1 MPPYRALVRTLA
13 EARRLI
19 NSSDE
24 PASIDEILVQLGFT
38 GPARAL
44 DPMACDRLGLPPCVA
59 RARVARGDG
68 ALRALV
74 VEIATDGEI
83 QDGLATVARQLSA
96 RVPHLLWLIVAVQI
110 GMPLFTVLV
119 WRTCSARPQLLA
131 LSTERGA
138 VIDSDAET
146 LCALAAC
153 TGGPAGDVM
162 RHLRWTDV
170 LGREAVTRRFYRA
183 LEKSVGDLTASLGPH
198 VPTSAA
204 REMALLTTSRLL
216 FLSFVETKGWLNA
229 DFGFLANGFAD
240 CVAAG
245 GGYHKCVLEPLFFG
259 TLNTR
264 TAARAARARAF
275 GRIPFLNGGLF
286 ARSTLER
293 QWRRYSF
300 SDEALG
306 AFFGDLLVR
315 YRFTS
320 REGASS
326 WSESAIDPEILGKA
340 FESLMG
346 AEERKKG
353 GVFYTP
359 QALVERLTMLTLV
372 PALTCSEVQAE
383 TVERILGWDGRDV
396 KALDLDERSRT
407 ALLDRTSNIRVLDP
421 ACGSGAFLVHVLE
434 RLSVLRAI
442 LGDSRPIAVIRRAV
456 LMRSLYGVDMNP
468 VAVWL
473 CELRLW
479 LAAVIE
485 SDERDPM
492 RVVPL
497 PNLDR
502 QVRVGD
508 SLAGTAFAQRDPTA
522 SIHPIARLRQRYTR
536 ATGRRKV
543 TLARELDRA
552 ERRRAVEQ
560 LDRALVRACAERR
573 ELLWSARATD
583 LFDVRVAPDVGA
595 RERLAAL
602 RRNVRSLRARRLAT
616 LRGGA
621 LAFSYATHFG
631 DAADAGGFDVVIGN
645 PPWIRIHNISVAAR
659 ASYREKFET
668 FRHAA
673 WTTGASVAGA
683 GSGFG
688 GQSDASALFLE
699 RSRDL
704 VKSGGTVGL
713 LLPSK
718 LWHSLAGGGIRQLVQ
733 QRMHM
738 RVLEDFSDAPASFD
752 AAVYPSILVATE
764 RSVGGNDDGIGDD
777 GSRDAAPE
785 SLVAGVQHGT
795 TMVRWTSTP
804 AALALDESDG
814 SPWMVVPPA
823 VRAAFDRMRIV
834 GTPMAQAV
842 CGRPWLGVKT
852 GCNAAFVVRT
862 VVPALL
868 GDGEVAHVASGDR
881 TGTVESRMLRPL
893 VRGETLTP
901 WSLAPGAERIV
912 WTHGARKALDTLP
925 PCSLQWLSWW
935 RRTLER
941 RSDARSCSRWWSLFR
956 VEASDHSAARVVWND
971 FGRTPRAAILLPGD
985 DTVPLNSCYVA
996 RCETVPDAYTLTA
1009 LLNSPLAAAWLSIV
1023 AEPARGGYHRYL
1035 GWTMSMLPLPSD
1047 WSRACD
1053 ILAPLTERAIAGDAP
1068 SQHDLH
1074 RATLA
1079 AYHLRPDTVAPLME
1093 WADQT

>member
-1 MPPYRALVRTLA
+1 M
-13 EARRLI
+13 
-19 NSSDE
+19 
-24 PASIDEILVQLGFT
+24 DEILVQLGFT
-38 GPARAL
+38 GPARELDAL
-44 DPMACDRLGLPPCVA
+44 ACDRLGLPPAVA
-59 RARVARGDG
+59 CARVARGDG
-68 ALRALV
+68 SLRALV
-74 VEIATDGEI
+74 VEITADGAI
-83 QDGLATVARQLSA
+83 QDALTIIARQLSM
-96 RVPHLLWLIVAVQI
+96 RVPHLLWLIVAVQTDR
-110 GMPLFTVLV
+110 PLFAVMV

-138 VIDSDAET
+138 VVDSDAET

-153 TGGPAGDVM
+153 TGGPSGDVM

-183 LEKSVGDLTASLGPH
+183 LESSVGDLTASLGPH
-198 VPTSAA
+198 VPISAA

-245 GGYHKCVLEPLFFG
+245 GGYHKRVLEPLFFG

-264 TAARAARARAF
+264 TSARAARARAF

-286 ARSTLER
+286 ARSALER

-306 AFFGDLLVR
+306 AFFGELLVR

-320 REGASS
+320 REGVSG
-326 WSESAIDPEILGKA
+326 WSEAAIDPEILGKA

-372 PALTCSEVQAE
+372 PALTCAEVQAE
-383 TVERILGWDGRDV
+383 TVEWALDGR
-396 KALDLDERSRT
+396 KSEMPDLNDRSRT
-407 ALLDRTSNIRVLDP
+407 ALLDRISRIRVLDP

-434 RLSVLRAI
+434 RLSVLRAK
-442 LGDSRPIAVIRRAV
+442 LGDTRPIATIRRSV
-456 LMRSLYGVDMNP
+456 LMQSIYGVDINP

-492 RVVPL
+492 RIIPL

-502 QVRVGD
+502 QIRVGD
-508 SLAGTAFAQRDPTA
+508 SLAGTAFTQHDPTA
-522 SIHPIARLRQRYTR
+522 SVHPHHHPHSIGRLRQRYTR

-560 LDRALVRACAERR
+560 LDRALVSACAERR

-583 LFDVRVAPDVGA
+583 LFDMRVAPGAFA

-645 PPWIRIHNISVAAR
+645 PPWIRIHNISAAAR

-673 WTTGASVAGA
+673 WATGATAAGA
-683 GSGFG
+683 GTGFG

-704 VKSGGTVGL
+704 VKAGGTVGL

-738 RVLEDFSDAPASFD
+738 KVLEDFSDAPASFD
-752 AAVYPSILVATE
+752 AAVYPSILVAMAPA
-764 RSVGGNDDGIGDD
+764 VGATDDGPDEAAD
-777 GSRDAAPE
+777 EAAPE
-785 SLVAGVQHGT
+785 SLIVGVQHGA

-804 AALALDESDG
+804 AVLALDGSDG
-814 SPWMVVPPA
+814 SPWMIVPPA
-823 VRAAFDRMRIV
+823 VRTAFDRMRTV
-834 GTPMAQAV
+834 GTPMALAA

-852 GCNAAFVVRT
+852 GCNAAFVVHT
-862 VVPALL
+862 VVPNLSC
-868 GDGEVAHVASGDR
+868 DGGVAHVASGDR
-881 TGTVESRMLRPL
+881 TGTVEASMLRPL
-893 VRGETLTP
+893 VRGETLTR
-901 WSLAPGAERIV
+901 WTLSPGTERIV
-912 WTHGARKALDTLP
+912 WTHDARNALDTLP
-925 PCSLQWLSWW
+925 PCALQWLSWW

-941 RSDARSCSRWWSLFR
+941 RSDARHSSRWWSLFR
-956 VEASDHSAARVVWND
+956 VEAADHSRARVVWND
-971 FGRTPRAAILLPGD
+971 VGRTPRAAVLLPGD

-996 RCETVPDAYTLTA
+996 RCETVPDAYTLAA
-1009 LLNSPLAAAWLSIV
+1009 LLNSPLAAAWLSVV

-1047 WSRACD
+1047 WPRACD
-1053 ILAPLTERAIAGDAP
+1053 ILAPLTRRAIAGGAP
-1068 SQHDLH
+1068 SQHELH

-1079 AYHLRPDTVAPLME
+1079 AYHLRPDAVAPLME
-1093 WADQT
+1093 WADQL

>member
-1 MPPYRALVRTLA
+1 MLPYCALVRTLV

-24 PASIDEILVQLGFT
+24 PASMDEVLIQLGFT

-44 DPMACDRLGLPPCVA
+44 DPLACDRLGLPLTVA

-68 ALRALV
+68 VLRALV
-74 VEIATDGEI
+74 VEITADGEI
-83 QDGLATVARQLSA
+83 QDVLTIIARQLSA

-110 GMPLFTVLV
+110 GSPLFTVMV
-119 WRTCSARPQLLA
+119 WRTCSPRPQLLA

-138 VIDSDAET
+138 VVDSDAET

-153 TGGPAGDVM
+153 TRGPSGDVM

-170 LGREAVTRRFYRA
+170 LGRESVTRRFYRA
-183 LEKSVGDLTASLGPH
+183 LERSVGELTASLGPP

-216 FLSFVETKGWLNA
+216 FLSFVETKGWLNT

-245 GGYHKCVLEPLFFG
+245 GGYHRRVLEPLFFG

-264 TAARAARARAF
+264 TSARAARARAF
-275 GRIPFLNGGLF
+275 GRVPFLNGGLF
-286 ARSTLER
+286 ARSALER
-293 QWRRYSF
+293 QWRHYSF

-306 AFFGDLLVR
+306 AFFGDLLLR

-326 WSESAIDPEILGKA
+326 WSEAAIDPEILGRA

-359 QALVERLTMLTLV
+359 QALVERLTVLTLV
-372 PALTCSEVQAE
+372 PTLTCSEVQAE
-383 TVERILGWDGRDV
+383 TVERALGWEGRDL

-407 ALLDRTSNIRVLDP
+407 ALLDRTSRIRVLDP
-421 ACGSGAFLVHVLE
+421 ACGSGAFLVHILE
-434 RLSVLRAI
+434 RLSVLRAN
-442 LGDSRPIAVIRRAV
+442 LGDARPIATIRRSV
-456 LMRSLYGVDMNP
+456 LMRSIYGVDVNP
-468 VAVWL
+468 IAVWL

-492 RVVPL
+492 RVIPL

-502 QVRVGD
+502 QIRVGD
-508 SLAGTAFAQRDPTA
+508 SLAGTAFAQRDQTA
-522 SIHPIARLRQRYTR
+522 SVHPHPISRLRQRYTR

-583 LFDVRVAPDVGA
+583 LFDMRVAPDASA

-645 PPWIRIHNISVAAR
+645 PPWIRIHNISAAAR
-659 ASYREKFET
+659 VSYREKFET

-673 WTTGASVAGA
+673 WATGAAVAGA

-704 VKSGGTVGL
+704 VKEGGTVGL

-718 LWHSLAGGGIRQLVQ
+718 LWRSLAGGGIRQLVQ
-733 QRMHM
+733 QRMHL
-738 RVLEDFSDAPASFD
+738 RVLEDFSDAPSSFD
-752 AAVYPSILVATE
+752 AAVYPSILVATAHAADP
-764 RSVGGNDDGIGDD
+764 NDD
-777 GSRDAAPE
+777 STREAAPE
-785 SLVAGVQHGT
+785 SLTAGVQHSAI
-795 TMVRWTSTP
+795 MVRWTSTP
-804 AALALDESDG
+804 KALTLDESDG
-814 SPWMVVPPA
+814 SPWMIVPPA
-823 VRAAFDRMRIV
+823 VRAAFDRMQTV
-834 GTPMAQAV
+834 GTPMARAA

-852 GCNAAFVVRT
+852 GCNAAFVVRI
-862 VVPALL
+862 LSF
-868 GDGEVAHVASGDR
+868 DGELANVASGDH
-881 TGTVESRMLRPL
+881 TGTVESSMLRPL

-901 WSLAPGAERIV
+901 WILPSGTERIV
-912 WTHGARKALDTLP
+912 WTHDARKPLDTLP
-925 PCSLQWLSWW
+925 PFALQWLSSW

-941 RSDARSCSRWWSLFR
+941 RSDARRCSRWWSLFR
-956 VEASDHSAARVVWND
+956 VEASDHSRPRVVWND
-971 FGRTPRAAILLPGD
+971 VGRTPRAAVLLPGD

-996 RCETVPDAYTLTA
+996 RCETVPDAYTLAA
-1009 LLNSPLAAAWLSIV
+1009 LLNSPLAAAWLSIL

-1047 WSRACD
+1047 WPRACD

-1068 SQHDLH
+1068 SPHELH
-1074 RATLA
+1074 RATLI
-1079 AYHLRPDTVAPLME
+1079 AYHLRRDTVAPLME